1 MLLVALFMLLS
12 FPSAAQ
18 AWDTLYQCPDG
29 TFTNRSELKCPR
41 YTHASRLDDTASK
54 RMAVTPL
61 HTSRKSSL
69 LTPSSSQGP
78 DPASIQCTVY
88 RQWLDLN
95 RQTDGGKRFVTA
107 ADRRRWTTLSLMY
120 RATGLP
126 QCDTVQHV
134 DAFKSANPP

>member
-1 MLLVALFMLLS
+1 MLRVALFMLL
-12 FPSAAQ
+12 FLPSAAQ

-41 YTHASRLDDTASK
+41 YTGDSHLAETAAQ
-54 RMAVTPL
+54 RMAVTP
-61 HTSRKSSL
+61 HQTSDKSSV
-69 LTPSSSQGP
+69 LTPSSSQRP
-78 DPASIQCTVY
+78 NTASIQCTVH

-95 RQTDGGKRFVTA
+95 RQTDGGKNFVTA

-126 QCDTVQHV
+126 HCDTVQHV
-134 DAFKSANPP
+134 DVFKSGNTP